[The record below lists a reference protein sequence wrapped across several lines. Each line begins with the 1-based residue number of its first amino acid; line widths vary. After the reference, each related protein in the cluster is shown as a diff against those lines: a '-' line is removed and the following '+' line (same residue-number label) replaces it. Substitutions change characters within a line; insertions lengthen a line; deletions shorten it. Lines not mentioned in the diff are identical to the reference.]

1 MFLFDLV
8 ALPTFSGTDFTS
20 FEAFSDTFH
29 SGQIRSPLSLR
40 IVVRDFVLVSFT
52 YTVDF
57 SFFIGTTQ
65 EESTINCGGFV
76 DPNYFLFCPSCYYLT
91 RLRVVSN
98 FGDGDCGVGEIH
110 TRARAKFRG
119 DATRRER
126 RKCSLRVASLRNFV
140 RACVYFA
147 RPTIAIA
154 KIRDYSQSTTLQSTR
169 DIFMYSSLESLTG
182 EKLRG
187 DVYNTLLFDF
197 AT

>member
-1 MFLFDLV
+1 MIAPVRPSKEIWPSRTVYYFIPNKHGGGEEGELAGISRISRYLVYASLCWFSIISVIRSLNIQGKVSIAFFLPLFLFDLV
-8 ALPTFSGTDFTS
+8 ALPAFSGTDFTS
-20 FEAFSDTFH
+20 FEAFSDTLH

-65 EESTINCGGFV
+65 EESTINCGDFV
-76 DPNYFLFCPSCYYLT
+76 DPNYFLFCPSY
-91 RLRVVSN
+91 V
-98 FGDGDCGVGEIH
+98 
-110 TRARAKFRG
+110 
-119 DATRRER
+119 
-126 RKCSLRVASLRNFV
+126 
-140 RACVYFA
+140 
-147 RPTIAIA
+147 
-154 KIRDYSQSTTLQSTR
+154 TTLQSTTV
-169 DIFMYSSLESLTG
+169 IFMYSSLESLTG

>member
-1 MFLFDLV
+1 MYARLCWFSIISVIPSLNIQGKVSIAFFLPLFLSDLV
-8 ALPTFSGTDFTS
+8 ALSAFSGTDFTS

-40 IVVRDFVLVSFT
+40 IVARDFVLVSFT

-76 DPNYFLFCPSCYYLT
+76 DPNYFLFCPSY
-91 RLRVVSN
+91 V
-98 FGDGDCGVGEIH
+98 
-110 TRARAKFRG
+110 
-119 DATRRER
+119 
-126 RKCSLRVASLRNFV
+126 
-140 RACVYFA
+140 
-147 RPTIAIA
+147 
-154 KIRDYSQSTTLQSTR
+154 TTLQSTR
-169 DIFMYSSLESLTG
+169 DFFMYSSLESLNG

-197 AT
+197 ATSVTDVAYSV

>member
-1 MFLFDLV
+1 MCLSDLV
-8 ALPTFSGTDFTS
+8 ALSAFSGTDFAS

-40 IVVRDFVLVSFT
+40 VVARDFVLVSFT

-76 DPNYFLFCPSCYYLT
+76 DPNYFLFCPTY
-91 RLRVVSN
+91 V
-98 FGDGDCGVGEIH
+98 
-110 TRARAKFRG
+110 
-119 DATRRER
+119 
-126 RKCSLRVASLRNFV
+126 
-140 RACVYFA
+140 
-147 RPTIAIA
+147 
-154 KIRDYSQSTTLQSTR
+154 TTLQSTV
-169 DIFMYSSLESLTG
+169 LNG

-197 AT
+197 TT